1 MASSFKVKV
10 DYTRHRLNF
19 RFDAGT
25 SRGVLKTK
33 DTYLVRVYA
42 DRFPSAFGYG
52 EASPLPRLSIDDV
65 PDFEEKLE
73 EICLKLPEIS
83 LPQSEHGILELVSQ
97 QVPEKFPSIRFALEV
112 ALLDLLHGGNKRIL
126 KNGFYDHHTPLTI
139 NGLIWMGE
147 PDFML
152 EQIRLKLEEGYN
164 CIKMKI
170 GSIDFDQECALLS
183 YIRERYSSD
192 QITLRVD
199 ANGAFLP
206 GEALSKLQRLA
217 EFAIHSIEQPIRPGQ
232 WEAMKGLCRTS
243 PIPIALDEE
252 LIGLND
258 IKEKSRLLEE
268 IKPQNIILKPTL
280 IGGIRATREWISLAE
295 EMQIGWWMTS
305 ALESNIGLNAIAQLA
320 SAYDPII
327 PQGLG
332 TGQLYHNNID
342 SPLTIDKGRIFYQRS
357 GAWGGLERL
366 FGK

>member
-1 MASSFKVKV
+1 
-10 DYTRHRLNF
+10 
-19 RFDAGT
+19 
-25 SRGVLKTK
+25 
-33 DTYLVRVYA
+33 
-42 DRFPSAFGYG
+42 
-52 EASPLPRLSIDDV
+52 
-65 PDFEEKLE
+65 
-73 EICLKLPEIS
+73 
-83 LPQSEHGILELVSQ
+83 
-97 QVPEKFPSIRFALEV
+97 
-112 ALLDLLHGGNKRIL
+112 
-126 KNGFYDHHTPLTI
+126 
-139 NGLIWMGE
+139 
-147 PDFML
+147 DFML

-232 WEAMKGLCRTS
+232 WEAMKDLCRTS

-252 LIGLND
+252 LIGLNA

-327 PQGLG
+327 PQGL
-332 TGQLYHNNID
+332 
-342 SPLTIDKGRIFYQRS
+342 
-357 GAWGGLERL
+357 
-366 FGK
+366 